1 MQTVVITGVAQG
13 LGRALAEEFIA
24 QGHQVVGCDV
34 DGEAIEALQH
44 QHPSPHSFATVDI
57 SDAAQVDRWVMQWI
71 AELPPDL
78 LINNAGVMH
87 PLGPLWEI
95 PAELCD
101 RTFDVNLGGT
111 VNLLRA
117 ALPAMVARGQGMVV
131 NLSARWGRVG
141 AGGAAPFCASK
152 WAIEGLTQAL
162 AQDLPAGMG
171 AVTLSP
177 GAVNTQ
183 ALATIHGAAKAG
195 TYIDPQ
201 PWAAQAVPYLLSLN
215 PKLSGQALTFTALR
229 SPQCSD
235 R

>member
-1 MQTVVITGVAQG
+1 MQTVVISGVAQG
-13 LGRALAEEFIA
+13 LGRAMAEEFIS
-24 QGHQVVGCDV
+24 QGHHVVGCDV
-34 DGEAIEALQH
+34 DEEAIAALQL
-44 QHPSPHSFATVDI
+44 QHPSPHSFASVDI
-57 SDAAQVDRWVMQWI
+57 SDVAQVDRWVMTWN
-71 AELPPDL
+71 AEFTPDL

-95 PAELCD
+95 PSELCG

-131 NLSARWGRVG
+131 NLSAHWGRVG
-141 AGGAAPFCASK
+141 AAGAAPFCASK

-162 AQDLPAGMG
+162 ALDLPAGMG

-183 ALATIHGAAKAG
+183 ALATIHGSAKAS

-201 PWAAQAVPYLLSLN
+201 SWAAQAVPYLLGLN
-215 PKLSGQALTFTALR
+215 SKLSGQALTFTALR
-229 SPQCSD
+229 SQQC
-235 R
+235 